1 MGPNEAG
8 KSSSLRGL
16 KALLFGIPART
27 TDNFLHDNKA
37 LRIAGKLRSNNG
49 QELAVVR
56 RKGNKNT
63 LSSPEGEQ
71 LDDAA
76 LAPFLHGVNAE
87 VFEMLFG
94 IDHEALVQGG
104 RKYSNRKVRWDRH
117 CLPRRWAARHCMACW
132 NSWKGKPTNSSSRGA
147 RYRLINASL
156 KEYSQLQKDIKAQS
170 LSSREWGDARRSLER
185 TNKELAQLQD
195 ELVQG
200 KARAQPLATY
210 PAGLAEDYCAA

>member
-1 MGPNEAG
+1 M
-8 KSSSLRGL
+8 
-16 KALLFGIPART
+16 
-27 TDNFLHDNKA
+27 
-37 LRIAGKLRSNNG
+37 
-49 QELAVVR
+49 
-56 RKGNKNT
+56 GNKNT
-63 LSSPEGEQ
+63 LSSPEGDQ

-104 RKYSNRKVRWDRH
+104 QEILEQKGEVGQALFAASMGSAALHGVLEQLESEADELFK
-117 CLPRRWAARHCMACW
+117 PRG
-132 NSWKGKPTNSSSRGA
+132 SVQV
-147 RYRLINASL
+147 INAAL

-200 KARAQPLATY
+200 KADAQPLATH
-210 PAGLAEDYCAA
+210 PAGLAEDHCAA